1 MTEVVS
7 FWNTVCSKK
16 GSVTNPC
23 HTPVLSLWT
32 EKMSG
37 FFLAAVQTKWDSTI
51 RMVSV
56 TLDIVFM
63 TIEDKGRD

>member
-1 MTEVVS
+1 MVS
-7 FWNTVCSKK
+7 FGNTVCSKK

-37 FFLAAVQTKWDSTI
+37 FFLAAVQTKWDSTF
-51 RMVSV
+51 RMVSD

>member
-1 MTEVVS
+1 MVS

-37 FFLAAVQTKWDSTI
+37 FFLAAVQTKWDSTFC
-51 RMVSV
+51 MVSD